1 MVFCGGCGKQAN
13 SKDTFCTGCGTKII
27 EPTISVLEDTG
38 NIIKEEYKQSTIPPE
53 AETSQGTHIG
63 DQKKSGEWLE
73 STTAHILKFAGF
85 DVDREV
91 SFVFN
96 DRTNDK
102 FRIDVLARDPDTEIF
117 VECKDYSDL
126 KMSEKIMYTLTGQLD
141 DYRKDQNKDVVGILV
156 MSAKDDGR
164 NQGIRENLKK
174 HNCFLWDGAFLEH
187 LENKIIELENKKDFR
202 RYVLDHLDIF
212 EELEKKNDGE
222 YYDFM
227 IKYSAYTMPLSE
239 YVGKS
244 FEIMNIIDE
253 INDKLPQ
260 NVNIINHTR
269 QAIKFKES
277 KEIWRYNLIFDF
289 SFKLTMNQ
297 IEKYAKSKRKFSD
310 RIRRTKPEQI
320 TYRSFRE
327 GIYDILSNT
336 YGISYDTKEKDEF
349 HNIDFI
355 GSRVK

>member
-1 MVFCGGCGKQAN
+1 MQ
-13 SKDTFCTGCGTKII
+13 
-27 EPTISVLEDTG
+27 L
-38 NIIKEEYKQSTIPPE
+38 
-53 AETSQGTHIG
+53 
-63 DQKKSGEWLE
+63 
-73 STTAHILKFAGF
+73 
-85 DVDREV
+85 
-91 SFVFN
+91 FN
-96 DRTNDK
+96 
-102 FRIDVLARDPDTEIF
+102 V
-117 VECKDYSDL
+117 
-126 KMSEKIMYTLTGQLD
+126 
-141 DYRKDQNKDVVGILV
+141 
-156 MSAKDDGR
+156 
-164 NQGIRENLKK
+164 KK

-336 YGISYDTKEKDEF
+336 YGISYDPKEKDEF

>member
-1 MVFCGGCGKQAN
+1 MGFCGGCGKQ
-13 SKDTFCTGCGTKII
+13 SDPEDRFCTGCGTPIK
-27 EPTISVLEDTG
+27 ESKISVLEDTSQ
-38 NIIKEEYKQSTIPPE
+38 IIKEEYKQSTAPPD
-53 AETSQGTHIG
+53 ADISQGTHIG
-63 DQKKSGEWLE
+63 DQKRKGEWLE

-96 DRTNDK
+96 DSTNDK
-102 FRIDVLARDPDTEIF
+102 FRIDVLGRDPAIEIF

-141 DYRKDQNKDVVGILV
+141 DYRKRQNKEVVGILA
-156 MSAKDDGR
+156 MTAKDDGR

-187 LENKIIELENKKDFR
+187 LENKIVELGNKEDFR

-212 EELEKKNDGE
+212 EELAKKPKGE

-227 IKYSAYTMPLSE
+227 IKYSTYTIPPTK

-253 INDKLPQ
+253 INEKLPQ
-260 NVNIINHTR
+260 NITIVNHTR
-269 QAIKFKES
+269 HALKEN
-277 KEIWRYNLIFDF
+277 KQVLTYNLVIDF
-289 SFKLTMNQ
+289 SLKLTMEQ
-297 IEKYAKSKRKFSD
+297 IEKLAKSRRKFGD
-310 RIRRTKPEQI
+310 RIRRTKPAQI
-320 TYRSFRE
+320 AYRSFRE
-327 GIYDILSNT
+327 DIYDILAGT
-336 YGISYDTKEKDEF
+336 YGISFDPKAKSKFYKIEF
-349 HNIDFI
+349 M